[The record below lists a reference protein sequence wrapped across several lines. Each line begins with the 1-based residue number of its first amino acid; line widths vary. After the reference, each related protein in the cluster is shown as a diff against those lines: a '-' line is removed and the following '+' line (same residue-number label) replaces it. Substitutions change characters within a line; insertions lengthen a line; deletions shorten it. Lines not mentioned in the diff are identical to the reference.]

1 VGAGGFVKRLAI
13 AALFLSAVAV
23 AGGLAIGGWDFL
35 SQHWGALFCA
45 AGTVGATLWALGR
58 LSSGIGR
65 GIAATVR
72 RRQLGE
78 SGAVM
83 AEFVIVVIPF
93 FLMFFGLMQMALAS
107 LARVLVSYAAFCAA
121 RAAIVIVPMGGAEVG
136 TVGGSGSS
144 SEQANQI
151 GSGSNDRKDFSDSSK
166 KAGLIRN
173 AAAYA
178 MIPASPA
185 IDTVVSDVIRNFPGY
200 LANRL
205 IHGIDPRQFL
215 NSLGNLAGVAPGT
228 LDSLSS
234 KLKDVVQGGLD
245 TPADKQ
251 KAKSTI
257 DSEID
262 GMTSDPALR
271 QKLKDAASS
280 YIDKYQGSS
289 GSPMGG
295 FGDWVQNQIGG
306 LGGGLDKY
314 KSQLQ
319 NAVGGAIGSIGGPGG
334 KGAAVDRAL
343 DVGFG
348 SGTDGAGGA
357 ILRSL
362 RKLVYARMATV
373 VTTHDENGVVKTNF
387 GWNDPIK
394 VRVTHLFYC
403 QIPLANRFAGKA
415 FYNLPD
421 TVVADLGTG
430 PMKGM
435 TVLGIP
441 GYFLP
446 ITAEHT
452 LVNQGR
458 P

>member
-1 VGAGGFVKRLAI
+1 MSRAAVAIGGLLA
-13 AALFLSAVAV
+13 LSAL
-23 AGGLAIGGWDFL
+23 AGLGIGGWDFL
-35 SQHWGALFCA
+35 RQHWGALVTA
-45 AGTVGATLWALGR
+45 SLTVGATLWALGR
-58 LSSGIGR
+58 LLGGIGR
-65 GIAATVR
+65 GIATTIR

-121 RAAIVIVPMGGAEVG
+121 RAAIVIVPMGGSEVAA
-136 TVGGSGSS
+136 VGGASS
-144 SEQANQI
+144 SSSDEAPNQI
-151 GSGSNDRKDFSDSSK
+151 GSGSNDRKDFSSSNK

-185 IDTVVSDVIRNFPGY
+185 IDTVISDVVRNFPGY

-205 IHGIDPRQFL
+205 LHGIDPRQYL
-215 NSLGNLAGVAPGT
+215 GSLGSIPGVSPAM
-228 LDSLSS
+228 LDSLSNS
-234 KLKDVVQGGLD
+234 LTNIVQGGLD
-245 TPADKQ
+245 TPADRQ
-251 KAKSTI
+251 KAKASI
-257 DSEID
+257 DSTID
-262 GMTSDPALR
+262 GMTSDPATR
-271 QKLKDAASS
+271 AKLKSAAES
-280 YIDKYQGSS
+280 YIDKYTGSA
-289 GSPMGG
+289 GSPTGG
-295 FGDWVQNQIGG
+295 LGDWVQNQLNGMFGG
-306 LGGGLDKY
+306 SLDKY
-314 KSQLQ
+314 KTQVQ
-319 NAVGGAIGSIGGPGG
+319 NAVGGALGSVGLPGG

-348 SGTDGAGGA
+348 AGTDGAGGA

-373 VTTHDENGVVKTNF
+373 VTTHDENGAVKTKF

-403 QIPLANRFAGKA
+403 QIPLANRFAGKP
-415 FYNLPD
+415 FYSLPEQ
-421 TVVADLGTG
+421 VVADLATG
-430 PMKGM
+430 SMKGM

-441 GYFLP
+441 GFFLP